1 MAEQA
6 TFNREVPGSSPGGP
20 TRGGAAG
27 GRRLPGPL
35 IGAGIAA
42 AAIALVLL
50 GGMLVGRVPFGFDR
64 AVLTTLRA
72 WGGPAWL
79 AGAAINVTALGSGV
93 VLTMVVAI
101 AAGLLLVQRL
111 PLTAAAVAFACWS
124 GGRVV
129 DLTKDYFA
137 RARPGLVSHLVPV
150 SSASFP
156 SAHAASSALCYFTL
170 AALASQVTRDRATR
184 RYLFA
189 VAVVLVALVGA
200 SRVYLGVHW
209 PSDVL
214 AGWCFGTLWALGWWL
229 ATAATR
235 RAIGGER

>member
-1 MAEQA
+1 M
-6 TFNREVPGSSPGGP
+6 NPRRR
-20 TRGGAAG
+20 RGNDRGVSAKRTAA
-27 GRRLPGPL
+27 RRLPAPL

-42 AAIALVLL
+42 AAIALVLA
-50 GGMLVGRVPFGFDR
+50 GGALVGRVPFGFDR
-64 AVLTTLRA
+64 AILTGLRA

-79 AGAAINVTALGSGV
+79 PAAAVNVTALGSGV
-93 VLTMVVAI
+93 VLTIVVT
-101 AAGLLLVQRL
+101 AAVGLLLVQRL
-111 PLTAAAVAFACWS
+111 PLTAAAIAVACWS

-129 DLTKDYFA
+129 DLTKTFFA
-137 RARPGLVSHLVPV
+137 RARPELVPHLVPA

-170 AALASQVTRDRATR
+170 AALASQVTRDRAAK
-184 RYLFA
+184 RYLA
-189 VAVVLVALVGA
+189 GIAILLVAMIGA

-209 PSDVL
+209 PSDVI